1 MKKGRERQGMPL
13 SVENT
18 LSRHPDSLIAT
29 CPHNG
34 RKRSMEFPYQAAWS
48 SGVSKEERRMF
59 RMRAY
64 LIAGLSDIKKPV
76 GLQVLRAGTT
86 RQQDSLRNS

>member
-1 MKKGRERQGMPL
+1 MKKSRERQGMPL

-29 CPHNG
+29 CPHDG

-48 SGVSKEERRMF
+48 SGVSKEEKENVPDES
-59 RMRAY
+59 
-64 LIAGLSDIKKPV
+64 LSDSQAI
-76 GLQVLRAGTT
+76 RH
-86 RQQDSLRNS
+86 